1 MPAKAAPRVEYDVAK
16 DNLTSFAGLPF
27 IARLARFVDL
37 GPALR
42 SRVHVKK
49 RRRGCRD
56 DETLLALIL
65 ALCTGGG
72 HLNSVDTL
80 AADTAVCR
88 AAGLRAVPGSRRLGE
103 FLTRLSDQA
112 LAGLQEC
119 ARVVARRLTPAI
131 VRHCVATWEYVPV
144 FVDGTGIE
152 VQGHHCDGTA
162 RGSNGEKQYW
172 LHSVFVGAAWVSARL
187 NEDAT
192 DGQGDWREQ
201 LETDVAPL
209 LAAGNPVW
217 LRADN
222 AYYYGALAA
231 YCRERGWDYSISVTD
246 SRKKRPVLRIVAA
259 MELADRDW
267 TPLDPERREEAA
279 LVFYKPKSWKEE
291 EVYVVVR
298 QQYEGQQKLLEP
310 RYTVILTSR
319 CDLPLPEV
327 VRRHRGKQG
336 QENAQKGPLTEL
348 GLHHPPCK
356 SYVANQA
363 FDPCGQIAQWL
374 LELVQYQLLPEKAR
388 QHGLR
393 PLIRDFVQTAG
404 RLTCSGRRL
413 RMLLG
418 RGNLRLP
425 WLMHATGKLEPA

>member
-1 MPAKAAPRVEYDVAK
+1 M
-16 DNLTSFAGLPF
+16 
-27 IARLARFVDL
+27 
-37 GPALR
+37 
-42 SRVHVKK
+42 
-49 RRRGCRD
+49 
-56 DETLLALIL
+56 
-65 ALCTGGG
+65 
-72 HLNSVDTL
+72 
-80 AADTAVCR
+80 
-88 AAGLRAVPGSRRLGE
+88 
-103 FLTRLSDQA
+103 
-112 LAGLQEC
+112 
-119 ARVVARRLTPAI
+119 VVRRLTPTI
-131 VRHCVATWEYVPV
+131 VRHCVATQEYVPV

-152 VQGHHCDGTA
+152 VQGHHCEGTA
-162 RGSNGEKQYW
+162 RGYNGEKQDW
-172 LHSVFVGAAWVSARL
+172 LHPVFVGAAWVSARL
-187 NEDAT
+187 NEGAT
-192 DGQGDWREQ
+192 DGQGNWREQ

-209 LAAGNPVW
+209 LAAGTPVW

-222 AYYYGALAA
+222 AYYCGALAA

-246 SRKKRPVLRIVAA
+246 ARKKRPVLRMVAA

-310 RYTVILTSR
+310 RSTVILTSR
-319 CDLPLPEV
+319 ADLPLPEV

-363 FDPCGQIAQWL
+363 FYQCGQIAQLL
-374 LELVQYQLLPEKAR
+374 LELVRYQLLPEKAR

-418 RGNLRLP
+418 RGNLRLS
-425 WLMHATGKLEPA
+425 WLLHAADKLEPA